1 MNAKKLKEF
10 IIEKLVYACGFTS
23 IAIVVLIFFFLA
35 KEGFSLFKNESVTDF
50 LFGRKWYPISD
61 PPQFGIL
68 PLILGSFFVT
78 IGATI
83 IAVPIGVASAVYI
96 AEMAS
101 PRIKEILKSG
111 NSLKS
116 KEWLIG
122 NRKQNKSI

>member
-68 PLILGSFFVT
+68 PLILGSLFVT
-78 IGATI
+78 IGATLI
-83 IAVPIGVASAVYI
+83 SVPIGVAAAIYI
-96 AEMAS
+96 AEVS
-101 PRIKEILKSG
+101 PLKIKDYLKSAVE
-111 NSLKS
+111 L
-116 KEWLIG
+116 LAA
-122 NRKQNKSI
+122 